1 VKHIQIE
8 RKSKVSPADIAREHL
23 GGVGKP
29 VIITDATEN
38 WPARSK
44 WTFEF
49 LKRAYGSDLATAW
62 LGLGGGPAK
71 VTTLSAYLKYL
82 DTPSAELPG
91 IWMGKDG
98 HRPPQPVPGQT
109 DSPFYLYGW
118 NAFRKHPELYHDIAP
133 APYFVLDLVSTLSP
147 AIRDALE
154 LTSKKEYTAI
164 YIGPEGS
171 LSSLHRDYWST
182 HAYLA
187 QIRGRK
193 RAILFSPED
202 SDFLY
207 GGQVDP
213 EQPDFE
219 RFPLF
224 DSATAYECI
233 IEPGD
238 TLLIPAN
245 WLHHVKGLE
254 KSITVSHNFFND
266 SNFTQYMIQMLRH
279 LPVLAKGID
288 SSPNWREELRIK
300 WCLSDFLSGDTKN
313 CPHGIAPMLPQ
324 SGRHMAT

>member
-1 VKHIQIE
+1 MSPQFGSHLRIPGQNAREVYVKRIQIE
-8 RKSKVSPADIAREHL
+8 RKNKVLAADITREHL
-23 GGVGKP
+23 WGVGKP
-29 VIITDATEN
+29 VIITDAMEN

-49 LKRAYGSDLATAW
+49 LKTAYGSDLATVW
-62 LGLGGGPAK
+62 LGIASGPAK
-71 VTTLSAYLKYL
+71 VTTLSAYINYL
-82 DTPSAELPG
+82 DAPFAELPG
-91 IWMGKDG
+91 IWTGKDG
-98 HRPPQPVPGQT
+98 HLPQAAPGQAA
-109 DSPFYLYGW
+109 SPFYLMGW
-118 NAFRKHPELYHDIAP
+118 NAFRNHPELYNDIAP
-133 APYFVLDLVSTLSP
+133 APYFVVDLVSTLSP
-147 AIRDALE
+147 ALRDAFE
-154 LTSKKEYTAI
+154 LSSKKQYTAI

-213 EQPDFE
+213 EQPDFK

-224 DSATAYECI
+224 DNATAYECI

-245 WLHHVKGLE
+245 WLHHVRGLE
-254 KSITVSHNFFND
+254 KSITVSRNFFND
-266 SNFTQYMIQMLRH
+266 SNFTQYMIHVLRH
-279 LPVLAKGID
+279 LPLLAKGID
-288 SSPNWREELRIK
+288 RSPSRREELGIK
-300 WCLSDFLSGDTKN
+300 WCLSDFTVTDG
-313 CPHGIAPMLPQ
+313 
-324 SGRHMAT
+324 